1 MEFLLENM
9 KKEKEKLER
18 WKKYYNAYSDEEVK
32 DLDLVHASYEK
43 IMERKIPKKRI
54 TKVPV
59 ICVDTGQRFPS
70 MKKASEFVGMNY
82 TTFAMYFKQKKGK
95 IKGYTFIYG

>member
-18 WKKYYNAYSDEEVK
+18 WKKYYNAYSDEKVK
-32 DLDLVHASYEK
+32 ELDLVNPSFTH
-43 IMERKIPKKRI
+43 MTERKIPKKRM